1 LAHRGN
7 AFKPDAQD
15 LLGVRA
21 RRAIPALVS
30 AAMASTEP
38 DRRDA
43 LVERLFEST
52 IGALELYSVHL
63 GWRLGLYRALRD
75 AESLTPTELA
85 AAAGIDERYAREW
98 LEQQAVAGFLEVE
111 DAEAPADA
119 RRFRLPADH
128 ADVLTDPDS
137 PVHVA
142 PFAPLVVGVAGAM
155 PRVLDAYRS
164 GAGVAYEHYG
174 ADFRDGQGLI
184 NRPAFGADMA
194 GWLASSP
201 EIHERLSREGARVA
215 DVGCGQ
221 GYSTVAIARAYP
233 GVAVDGIDLD
243 EPSVAD
249 ARAYAATTEV
259 AGRLSFV
266 TLDGGALSG
275 ETTYDLVCIFE
286 ALHDMSRP
294 VEALAA
300 ARGSLGPGGS
310 VLVADER
317 VAEAFAAPGDQ
328 VERIMYG
335 WSVVHCLPVSR
346 AEQPSAALGTAL
358 RESTVRALAEEA
370 GFASVEVLPV
380 ENDFFRFYRLVP

>member
-1 LAHRGN
+1 MT
-7 AFKPDAQD
+7 D
-15 LLGVRA
+15 
-21 RRAIPALVS
+21 
-30 AAMASTEP
+30 TET

-52 IGALELYSVHL
+52 IGTLELFSVHL

-75 AESLTPTELA
+75 AGSLTPPELA

-111 DAEAPADA
+111 DADAAADA
-119 RRFRLPADH
+119 RRFRLPADY

-137 PVHVA
+137 PAHVA
-142 PFAPLVVGVAGAM
+142 PFAPLVVGVAGAL

-164 GAGVAYEHYG
+164 GDGVAYEHYG
-174 ADFRDGQGLI
+174 ADFREGQGLI
-184 NRPAFGADMA
+184 NRPAFGHEMA
-194 GWLASSP
+194 AWLASSP
-201 EIHERLSREGARVA
+201 AIHERLSGDGARVA

-233 GVAVDGIDLD
+233 NAKVDGIDLD

-249 ARAYAATTEV
+249 ARAHAAATEV
-259 AGRLSFV
+259 ADRVSFI

-275 ETTYDLVCIFE
+275 DTRYDLVCIFE

-294 VEALAA
+294 VAALVAAREALV
-300 ARGSLGPGGS
+300 PGGS
-310 VLVADER
+310 VLVVDER
-317 VAEAFAAPGDQ
+317 VADAFAAPGDP

-335 WSVVHCLPVSR
+335 WSVVHCLPVAR
-346 AEQPSAALGTAL
+346 AEQPSAALGTVL
-358 RESTVRALAEEA
+358 RESTLRALAEEA
-370 GFASVEVLPV
+370 GFATVEVLPV